1 MINYELA
8 DAVTLSFII
17 HHYFPALLPPK
28 NCFIYVLKLVKMPN
42 WFLGKIRYQQPID
55 DSNVGTRNEEFI
67 KLKTITEAYLVD
79 AVSYTDAEAR
89 LYQEIA
95 ANTPDFEITDIS
107 RMKLADVFQNENGGE
122 IWFKVKAM
130 FITDDEKTG
139 KQKKTP
145 SIMLVNAETPK
156 QAYERVEVS
165 LKTALDPFE
174 ITDINTTR
182 ILDIFPFNEET
193 RNLRPL
199 SELVSPEP
207 ETV

>member
-1 MINYELA
+1 MIY
-8 DAVTLSFII
+8 
-17 HHYFPALLPPK
+17 ALLPGK
-28 NCFIYVLKLVKMPN
+28 NCSIYGLKHVKMPN

-55 DSNVGTRNEEFI
+55 DATVGTRNEEFI
-67 KLKTITEAYLVD
+67 KQKTVTEAYLVD
-79 AVSYTDAEAR
+79 AVSYTDAETR

-107 RMKLADVFQNENGGE
+107 RMKLADVFHTEDGGD

-130 FITDDEKTG
+130 FITEDEKTG

-145 SIMLVNAETPK
+145 SLMLVNAHTPK
-156 QAYERVEVS
+156 QAYEQIEVS

-174 ITDINTTR
+174 ITDVNITK
-182 ILDIFPFNEET
+182 ILDIFPYNEEEK

-199 SELVSPEP
+199 SELVSAEP
-207 ETV
+207 EAEAA

>member
-1 MINYELA
+1 
-8 DAVTLSFII
+8 
-17 HHYFPALLPPK
+17 
-28 NCFIYVLKLVKMPN
+28 MPN

-67 KLKTITEAYLVD
+67 KQKTVTEAYLVD

-95 ANTPDFEITDIS
+95 ANTPDFEITNIS
-107 RMKLADVFQNENGGE
+107 RMQLADVFYNEDSQGGLAGE
-122 IWFKVKAM
+122 TWFKVKAM

-145 SIMLVNAETPK
+145 SMMLVNAETPK
-156 QAYERVEVS
+156 EAYERVEVS

-174 ITDINTTR
+174 ITDVNTTK
-182 ILDIFPFNEET
+182 ILDIFPFNEEAQ

-199 SELVSPEP
+199 SEVLSPEP

>member
-1 MINYELA
+1 
-8 DAVTLSFII
+8 
-17 HHYFPALLPPK
+17 
-28 NCFIYVLKLVKMPN
+28 MPN

-67 KLKTITEAYLVD
+67 KQKTVTEAYLVD
-79 AVSYTDAEAR
+79 AVSYTDAETR

-95 ANTPDFEITDIS
+95 ANTPEFDITNIS
-107 RMKLADVFQNENGGE
+107 RMKLADVFHHDDGSET
-122 IWFKVKAM
+122 WYKVKAM

-145 SIMLVNAETPK
+145 SVMLVNADTPK
-156 QAYERVEVS
+156 QAYERVEQS

-174 ITDINTTR
+174 ITDVNITK
-182 ILDIFPFNEET
+182 ILEIFPYNEEEK

-199 SELVSPEP
+199 SDFVSPEP
-207 ETV
+207 ESVA

>member
-1 MINYELA
+1 
-8 DAVTLSFII
+8 
-17 HHYFPALLPPK
+17 
-28 NCFIYVLKLVKMPN
+28 MPN

-55 DSNVGTRNEEFI
+55 EATVGTRNEEF
-67 KLKTITEAYLVD
+67 LKQKTVTEAYLVD

-107 RMKLADVFQNENGGE
+107 RMKLADVFFSEEGGD
-122 IWFKVKAM
+122 IWYKVKAM

-145 SIMLVNAETPK
+145 SLMLVNAETPK
-156 QAYERVEVS
+156 QAYERVEQS
-165 LKTALDPFE
+165 LRTALDPFE
-174 ITDINTTR
+174 ITDVNTTK
-182 ILDIFPFNEET
+182 ILDIFPFNEEEQ

-199 SELVSPEP
+199 SEVSQAEP
-207 ETV
+207 ETA

>member
-1 MINYELA
+1 
-8 DAVTLSFII
+8 
-17 HHYFPALLPPK
+17 
-28 NCFIYVLKLVKMPN
+28 MPN

-55 DSNVGTRNEEFI
+55 DATVGTRNEEFI
-67 KLKTITEAYLVD
+67 KQKTVTEAYLVD

-95 ANTPDFEITDIS
+95 ANTTSMPDFEITDIS
-107 RMKLADVFQNENGGE
+107 RMKLADVFHNEDGGDV
-122 IWFKVKAM
+122 WYKVKAM

-145 SIMLVNAETPK
+145 SLMLINAETPK
-156 QAYERVEVS
+156 QAYERIELS
-165 LKTALDPFE
+165 LRTALDPYE
-174 ITDINTTR
+174 ITDVNTTK
-182 ILDIFPFNEET
+182 ILDIFPYNEEEQ

-199 SELVSPEP
+199 SEVTEREP

>member
-1 MINYELA
+1 
-8 DAVTLSFII
+8 
-17 HHYFPALLPPK
+17 
-28 NCFIYVLKLVKMPN
+28 MPN

-67 KLKTITEAYLVD
+67 KQKTVTEAYLVD
-79 AVSYTDAEAR
+79 AVSYTDAETR

-95 ANTPDFEITDIS
+95 ANTPDFEITNIS
-107 RMKLADVFQNENGGE
+107 RIKLADVFHNEGGGE
-122 IWFKVKAM
+122 TWFKVKAM

-145 SIMLVNAETPK
+145 SLMLVNAETPK

-174 ITDINTTR
+174 ITDVNTTK
-182 ILDIFPFNEET
+182 ILDIFPYTEEAA

-199 SELVSPEP
+199 SELVNPEP

>member
-1 MINYELA
+1 
-8 DAVTLSFII
+8 
-17 HHYFPALLPPK
+17 
-28 NCFIYVLKLVKMPN
+28 MPN

-67 KLKTITEAYLVD
+67 KQKTVTEAYLVD
-79 AVSYTDAEAR
+79 AVSYTEAEGR

-95 ANTPDFEITDIS
+95 ANTPDFEITNIS
-107 RMKLADVFQNENGGE
+107 RMKLADVFHNEDGGE
-122 IWFKVKAM
+122 VWFKVKAM

-156 QAYERVEVS
+156 QAYERVELS
-165 LKTALDPFE
+165 LKSALDPFE
-174 ITDINTTR
+174 ITDVNTTK
-182 ILDIFPFNEET
+182 ILDIFPYNEEET
-193 RNLRPL
+193 RNLRPI

>member
-1 MINYELA
+1 
-8 DAVTLSFII
+8 
-17 HHYFPALLPPK
+17 
-28 NCFIYVLKLVKMPN
+28 MPN

-55 DSNVGTRNEEFI
+55 DATVGTRNEEFI
-67 KLKTITEAYLVD
+67 KQKTVTEAYLVD

-95 ANTPDFEITDIS
+95 ANVASNPNFEITDIS
-107 RMKLADVFQNENGGE
+107 RIKLADVLHHEDGGE
-122 IWFKVKAM
+122 VWYKVKAM

-145 SIMLVNAETPK
+145 SLMLVNAETPK
-156 QAYERVEVS
+156 QAYERIELS
-165 LKTALDPFE
+165 LKTALDPYE
-174 ITDINTTR
+174 ITDVNTTK
-182 ILDIFPFNEET
+182 ILDIFPFNEEEQ

-199 SELVSPEP
+199 SDVAQREP